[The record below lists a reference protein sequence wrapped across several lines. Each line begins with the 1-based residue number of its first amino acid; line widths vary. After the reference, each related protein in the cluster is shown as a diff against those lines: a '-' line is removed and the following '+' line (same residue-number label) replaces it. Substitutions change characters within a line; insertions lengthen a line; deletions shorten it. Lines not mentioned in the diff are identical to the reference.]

1 MKWNKVSYSRTYKIA
16 DYQSET
22 VAVEYT
28 AEENE
33 DMTADD
39 ALDYAATNVAML
51 HGKLHAARPV
61 TGQATVTQKAG
72 GVATQQQL
80 SVTRQAA
87 PRPAAAPAASRTP
100 QSRIVK
106 GMSKPYT
113 VQLPHPK
120 SNPPIDVAAAQAY
133 LKQLEYWFLGSKD
146 GGDNGW
152 HGEVYPDA
160 MPELEAYMTKRP
172 ASADPVGDAMGS
184 DDINFR

>member
-33 DMTADD
+33 DMTCDD

-51 HGKLHAARPV
+51 HGKLHASRPA
-61 TGQATVTQKAG
+61 TGQ
-72 GVATQQQL
+72 GVATHKASGVSAQVPLPNNGQVQ
-80 SVTRQAA
+80 R
-87 PRPAAAPAASRTP
+87 APAPAVTAGP
-100 QSRIVK
+100 KPANPNRIAT
-106 GMSKPYT
+106 GMAKPYAIMI
-113 VQLPHPK
+113 PYK
-120 SNPPIDVAAAQAY
+120 GPIDKDAAMAY
-133 LKQLEYWFLGSKD
+133 LKSLNYWFLGKKD

-152 HGEVYPDA
+152 HGDVWPDA

-172 ASADPVGDAMGS
+172 ASQDPVGDAMGS
-184 DDINFR
+184 DDINFG